1 MADLDEIERDLLV
14 VESGLKGFLVRDW
27 SYIAMLFFALLGV
40 ALTTVERS
48 LMSFYW
54 LILVPVFGLICVI
67 ESWRRLRNSDQRLV
81 LVKVQALHWLSVI
94 FAMTLVFTGDMK
106 NALSNEV
113 TALVLLIILSLGT
126 LSASVHINSW
136 RMGLVGLLLGLSV
149 PGIALL
155 EETTLLF
162 VVIGLGVGAL
172 LLMFVRADRNVAS
185 A

>member
-1 MADLDEIERDLLV
+1 MADLDEIEQDLLV
-14 VESGLKGFLVRDW
+14 VESGLRGFLIRDW

-54 LILVPVFGLICVI
+54 LILVPVFGLICII

-155 EETTLLF
+155 EESTLLF

-172 LLMFVRADRNVAS
+172 LLMFVKADRNVAR

>member
-14 VESGLKGFLVRDW
+14 VESGLKGFLIRDW

-54 LILVPVFGLICVI
+54 LILVPVFGVICVI
-67 ESWRRLRNSDQRLV
+67 ESWRRLRNPEQRIV

-94 FAMTLVFTGDMK
+94 FAMSLVFTGDMK

-113 TALVLLIILSLGT
+113 SALVLLTILSLGT
-126 LSASVHINSW
+126 LTASVHINSW

-172 LLMFVRADRNVAS
+172 LLMFVKADKKAIS

>member
-1 MADLDEIERDLLV
+1 
-14 VESGLKGFLVRDW
+14 
-27 SYIAMLFFALLGV
+27 
-40 ALTTVERS
+40 
-48 LMSFYW
+48 
-54 LILVPVFGLICVI
+54 
-67 ESWRRLRNSDQRLV
+67 
-81 LVKVQALHWLSVI
+81 VKVQALHWLSVI

-155 EETTLLF
+155 EESTLLF

-172 LLMFVRADRNVAS
+172 LLMFVKADRNVAR

>member
-14 VESGLKGFLVRDW
+14 VESGLKGFLIRDW

-54 LILVPVFGLICVI
+54 LILVPVFGVICVI
-67 ESWRRLRNSDQRLV
+67 ESWRKLRNPEQRIV

-94 FAMTLVFTGDMK
+94 FAMSLVFTGDMK

-113 TALVLLIILSLGT
+113 SALVLLTILSLGT
-126 LSASVHINSW
+126 LTASVHINSW

-172 LLMFVRADRNVAS
+172 LLMFVKADKKAIS

>member
-54 LILVPVFGLICVI
+54 LILVPVFGVICVI
-67 ESWRRLRNSDQRLV
+67 ESWRRLRNPEQRMV

-136 RMGLVGLLLGLSV
+136 RMGLVGMLLGLSV

-162 VVIGLGVGAL
+162 VVIALGVGAL
-172 LLMFVRADRNVAS
+172 LLMFVKSDKKPAS